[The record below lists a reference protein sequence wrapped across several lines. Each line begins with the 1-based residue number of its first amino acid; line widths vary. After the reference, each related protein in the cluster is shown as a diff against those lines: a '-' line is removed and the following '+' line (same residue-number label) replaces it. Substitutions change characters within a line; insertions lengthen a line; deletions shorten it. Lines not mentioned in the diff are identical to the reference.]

1 MKEKFVRLTK
11 KLIEDIFTECN
22 ELYFNNE
29 VIKPK
34 RFEIW
39 TPWKKTLGM
48 VRPVFNKKTQKYSSI
63 LHISKLYN
71 WTRENLKKVII
82 HEMIHLYI
90 RDYLQSL
97 RWWERLF
104 PFTIVEHDDEF
115 KEIMNYLNEEY
126 NLDIKIRFP
135 EMKIYFKL

>member
-11 KLIEDIFTECN
+11 KLIEEIFIECN

-39 TPWKKTLGM
+39 TPWEKTLGM
-48 VRPVFNKKTQKYSSI
+48 VRPLYNKKTNKYSSA

-71 WTRENLKKVII
+71 WTRENLKKVIV

-90 RDYLQSL
+90 GDYLQPL

-104 PFTIVEHDDEF
+104 PFTLVEHDDEF
-115 KEIMNYLNEEY
+115 KEMMNYLNEEY